1 MLAQLRRTYR
11 EIAATP
17 AGKRFQRFHQRRSE
31 RGGRWHAVAM
41 VGAGLVL
48 VAVGLLLSLPPLMPG
63 FLLWVP
69 GLALIASQLRSVAQ
83 LLDRAECFLRGL
95 YRRVA
100 DARESR

>member
-1 MLAQLRRTYR
+1 MLEQLRRTYR

-17 AGKRFQRFHQRRSE
+17 AGKRFRCFHQRRRE
-31 RGGRWHAVAM
+31 RGGRWQAVAM

-69 GLALIASQLRSVAQ
+69 GLALIASQLRSVAH
-83 LLDRAECFLRGL
+83 LLDRTECLLRGL

-100 DARESR
+100 GVRESR